1 MAKTYISTDR
11 IRHVFRHEN
20 PEEIIGYLKDR
31 HHKLAHKNS
40 WDVKAVAV
48 LVKAGYK
55 VRPTHFRGRMW
66 RYQDGDF
73 IITLSGAVRANTT
86 KISVKEWRHG
96 EATAMA
102 MGYIIWFSVMK
113 DVYGES
119 RFIYGWKKTKDGRVE
134 LFTDAGYMYPDDKDI
149 LHYQL

>member
-11 IRHVFRHEN
+11 LRHVFRHEN

-48 LVKAGYK
+48 LVKAGYR
-55 VRPTHFRGRMW
+55 VRPTHFRGQVW
-66 RYQDGDF
+66 RYQDNDY
-73 IITLSGAVRANTT
+73 IITPHGKVLENKGVST
-86 KISVKEWRHG
+86 KGWRYAAGWVHS
-96 EATAMA
+96 MA
-102 MGYIIWFSVMK
+102 YQVWLGQMVDTDGVM
-113 DVYGES
+113 
-119 RFIYGWKKTKDGRVE
+119 RFIYGWRNTDKGVE
-134 LFTDAGYMYPDDKDI
+134 VYTDMGPMYPDDKDV

>member
-11 IRHVFRHEN
+11 LRHVFRHEN

-55 VRPTHFRGRMW
+55 VRPTHFRGQVW
-66 RYQDGDF
+66 RYQDNDY
-73 IITLSGAVRANTT
+73 IITPHGKVRENKGVST
-86 KISVKEWRHG
+86 KGWRYAAGWVHS
-96 EATAMA
+96 
-102 MGYIIWFSVMK
+102 MGYQVWLGQMMDTDGVM
-113 DVYGES
+113 
-119 RFIYGWKKTKDGRVE
+119 RFIYGWRNTDKGVE
-134 LFTDAGYMYPDDKDI
+134 VYTDIGPMYPDDKDI